1 MLIDYGK
8 ENVITLPL
16 CNKEKAL
23 EKTVML
29 VPGINEMPK
38 HEWDRVATLPK
49 IKRLIASKHIEVVSK
64 VDSTDEEFA
73 LSKAD
78 VATAKKI
85 IARTWNLLLLED
97 WKAGESR
104 AGIIK
109 LLNIQI
115 TDIEKKT
122 APRKKAVNE

>member
-16 CNKEKAL
+16 INKEHAL

-29 VPGINEMPK
+29 SPGINEMPK
-38 HEWDRVATLPK
+38 NEWDRVAQLPK
-49 IKRLIASKHIEVVSK
+49 IQRLIADKKIEVVSK

-78 VATAKKI
+78 TATARKI
-85 IARTWNLLLLED
+85 IARTWNLVLLED

-109 LLNIQI
+109 LLSVQI
-115 TDIEKKT
+115 AEIEKKT
-122 APRKKAVNE
+122 APRKKAANE